1 VKYPITLTPDNNNNQ
16 TTTSIIVTTDITMS
30 KNQGDIK
37 LHDLEKGSSSR
48 DDDEELYLGESSQGE
63 QTFTKLPIWQRI
75 TASFKGE
82 SRGIERIEEDERNL
96 NEGVLNSASMWFSAN
111 MVIAAMALGMLGGS
125 TFYLSFWESV
135 LTIIFFN
142 LLGLLPVAFFSMF
155 GPEFGLRQMVLSR
168 FLVGN
173 IGVRIFAFI
182 TAVACIGWGAVNI
195 MVSAQVLN
203 MVNKPHSL
211 PPWAGCL
218 ILVLMT
224 IIVSLFGYNVIHF
237 YEKWSWVPNVAVFF
251 VFIARIK
258 ISGNFDVGKMQGGE
272 ATAAGVLSFG
282 GAIFGFAT
290 GWTTYASDYTVFMRK
305 DYPKW
310 KIFWGL
316 CLGLAFPLI
325 FTMIIGAA
333 AITGI
338 NKDKIWAQYYNEHQN
353 GGLMFCI
360 LAVDSLGGFGQFCA
374 VLLALSTVAN
384 NIPNMYTIALC
395 TQAFWSPLAKIPRFI
410 WSLIGNF
417 LVLAICIPGY
427 YHFEDVMENFMN
439 MIGYYL
445 AIYEAMTLSEHFIY
459 RHGFKGYNVE
469 DWNNKSKYPIGIAA
483 LIGFLFGVVGTYLGI
498 DQVYGL
504 GPISA
509 LINANSSYPG
519 ADIGFEL
526 AFGFA
531 FIGFNIV
538 RPFELKYIG
547 R

>member
-1 VKYPITLTPDNNNNQ
+1 MAAYKEEN
-16 TTTSIIVTTDITMS
+16 
-30 KNQGDIK
+30 DIK
-37 LHDLEKGSSSR
+37 LHDLEKGSSSPE
-48 DDDEELYLGESSQGE
+48 DEELYLGESSQGT
-63 QTFTKLPIWQRI
+63 QTSTKLNFVNRI
-75 TASFKGE
+75 AASLRAETK
-82 SRGIERIEEDERNL
+82 GIERVEEDERNM

-125 TFYLSFWESV
+125 IFGLSFWEAV

-142 LLGLLPVAFFSMF
+142 LLGLLPVAFFSTF

-168 FLVGN
+168 FLVGD
-173 IGVRIFAFI
+173 IGVRIFSFI
-182 TAVACIGWGAVNI
+182 TAVACVGWGAVNI
-195 MVSAQVLN
+195 MVSAQLLN
-203 MVNKPHSL
+203 MINHPHQL

-218 ILVLMT
+218 ILVIMT
-224 IIVSLFGYNVIHF
+224 IVVSMFGYNVIHF
-237 YEKWSWVPNVAVFF
+237 YEKWSWVPNVMVFF

-258 ISGNFDVGKMQGGE
+258 ISGNFDAGEFGSGE

-290 GWTTYASDYTVFMRK
+290 GWTTYAADYTVFIRK
-305 DYPKW
+305 EYPKW

-316 CLGLAFPLI
+316 CLGLAVPLI

-338 NKDKIWAQYYNEHQN
+338 NKDPIWLEYYTKHQN
-353 GGLMFCI
+353 GGLMFAI
-360 LAVDSLGGFGQFCA
+360 LSVNSLGGFGQFCS

-395 TQAFWSPLAKIPRFI
+395 TQAFWSPLAKVPRI
-410 WSLIGNF
+410 VWSLIGNF
-417 LVLAICIPGY
+417 LVLAICIPGF
-427 YHFEDVMENFMN
+427 YHFESVMDNFMN

-459 RHGFKGYNVE
+459 RRGFKGYDVE
-469 DWNNKSKYPIGIAA
+469 GWNDKKRYPIGIAA
-483 LIGFLFGVVGTYLGI
+483 LVGFLCGVVATYCGI
-498 DQVYGL
+498 DQNWGL
-504 GPISA
+504 GPIA
-509 LINANSSYPG
+509 KLINAGSAHPG

-526 AFGFA
+526 AFA
-531 FIGFNIV
+531 FSFVGFNIV